1 MNHIQTKFRP
11 PEKPVFKRLQ
21 ICICSFLLIV
31 SGCADQA
38 GAPVKLDVAQQT
50 LLSAM
55 EAWKDGREAE
65 DLLNEKPSIVVQES
79 EWIEGTKLLEYEI
92 VSDDQPTGP
101 NLIATVK
108 LKLSKSDGTVTSKT
122 ATYVVGTSPGL
133 TVYRNPM
140 K

>member
-1 MNHIQTKFRP
+1 MNCIQTKFRQP
-11 PEKPVFKRLQ
+11 RRHFLTRLQ
-21 ICICSFLLIV
+21 ISICLFLSIV
-31 SGCADQA
+31 SGCTDKA

-55 EAWKDGREAE
+55 EAWKDGKEAE
-65 DLLNEKPSIVVQES
+65 DLLAEKPSIVVQES
-79 EWIEGTKLLEYEI
+79 EWVEGTKLLEYEI
-92 VSDDQPTGP
+92 VSDDQATGP